1 VLPTTL
7 ERLVVHVGVVAVLL
21 AAPTVYAQA
30 GDGGAPADP
39 RAAIQAPV
47 APPAPAP
54 PPPVWTGSV
63 NFGLALTQG
72 NSDTVNANGGF
83 DVKYD
88 PKTRHVFK
96 TSGLFLYGETGG
108 EATAEQYALT
118 VRDEYSLNAR
128 TFVFGDVR
136 YLHDKFKG
144 ISYLVAP
151 TGGIGYKV
159 ADLPDTKLAV
169 SVGGGGVWEKDYGF
183 DRNSNAALTF
193 DEKFTH
199 KLTAT
204 ATVGQSFLALWKTND
219 FADALYTFG
228 ANFAVAINK
237 RAQLKVELL
246 DTYKN
251 KPQDTTLK
259 KNDLSLIVG
268 VVFKF

>member
-7 ERLVVHVGVVAVLL
+7 ERLVVHVGVIAVLL
-21 AAPTVYAQA
+21 VAPTVYAQA
-30 GDGGAPADP
+30 GNGGAPAEP
-39 RAAIQAPV
+39 PAIQAPA

-54 PPPVWTGSV
+54 PPPDWTGSV

-72 NSDTVNANGGF
+72 NNDTVNANGGF

-88 PKTRHVFK
+88 PKTRYVFK

-108 EATAEQYALT
+108 EATAEQYALNA
-118 VRDEYSLNAR
+118 REEFKLNAR
-128 TFVFGDVR
+128 TFVFGDFR

-144 ISYLVAP
+144 IRYLVAP
-151 TGGIGYKV
+151 TGGIGYKL
-159 ADLPDTKLAV
+159 ADLPATTLAV
-169 SVGGGGVWEKDYGF
+169 GLGAGGVWEEDYGF
-183 DRNSNAALTF
+183 DSSSSGALTL

-204 ATVGQSFLALWKTND
+204 ATIGQSFLALWKTND
-219 FADALYTFG
+219 FDDALYTFG
-228 ANFAVAINK
+228 ANFAVVISK
-237 RAQLKVELL
+237 RVQLKVDLL

-259 KNDLSLIVG
+259 RNDLSLIVG

>member
-1 VLPTTL
+1 MFHIAP
-7 ERLVVHVGVVAVLL
+7 RRFVVQVAVAAALL
-21 AAPTVYAQA
+21 IAAVAPVLAQPPAAPPT
-30 GDGGAPADP
+30 
-39 RAAIQAPV
+39 
-47 APPAPAP
+47 PAP
-54 PPPVWTGSV
+54 PPPPWTGSV

-72 NSDTVNANGGF
+72 NNDTVNANGGF

-88 PKTRHVFK
+88 PKTRNVFK
-96 TSGLFLYGETGG
+96 TSGLFLYGESGG

-118 VRDEYSLNAR
+118 ARDEYKLNAR

-151 TGGIGYKV
+151 TGGIGYKL
-159 ADLPDTKLAV
+159 ADLPATTLT
-169 SVGGGGVWEKDYGF
+169 VGLGVGGVWEKDYGF
-183 DRNSNAALTF
+183 DSSSSGALTL

-204 ATVGQSFLALWKTND
+204 ATIGQSFLALWKTND
-219 FADALYTFG
+219 FDDALYTFG
-228 ANFAVAINK
+228 ATFAVAINK
-237 RAQLKVELL
+237 RAQLKVDLL

-251 KPQDTTLK
+251 KPQDTTLQ

-268 VVFKF
+268 LVFKF